1 MSPLSVRMQDEL
13 DRIASQLERS
23 YFGDA
28 WHGPSLNEL
37 IEDPDWRKA
46 FEKPVPGIH
55 SIYELVHHIAVWAEL
70 GHEACLG
77 RVYDQLPGEMDW
89 WPPPD
94 NPTNSSWLVAQ
105 ARCRIA
111 QTSLITELR
120 KMSEAALHVQLQGK
134 EYSLHH
140 LLLGILQHN
149 AYHSG
154 QIALLK
160 NALK

>member
-1 MSPLSVRMQDEL
+1 MLDAVDEVVNVGWWVGAGL
-13 DRIASQLERS
+13 TVALVHFAEF
-23 YFGDA
+23 FGVA
-28 WHGPSLNEL
+28 
-37 IEDPDWRKA
+37 
-46 FEKPVPGIH
+46 GIH
-55 SIYELVHHIAVWAEL
+55 SIYELVHPIAVRAEL